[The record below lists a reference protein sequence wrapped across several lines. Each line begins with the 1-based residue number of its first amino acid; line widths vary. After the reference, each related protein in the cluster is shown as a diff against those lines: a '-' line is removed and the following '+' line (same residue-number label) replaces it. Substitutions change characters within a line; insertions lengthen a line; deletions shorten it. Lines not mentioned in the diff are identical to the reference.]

1 VPNQDGSLTGSDIV
15 TLTRALDRIIPVDDS
30 VSDAGALGLHEE
42 LQSRASTDSAAQS
55 AFLRVVEALSLDM
68 LSHAVGGFAALTED
82 EQISSLQKVENTLP
96 KEFSVV
102 LALVRDIYYEHEST
116 PNRPPNFDIDS
127 DIFGKGVV
135 E

>member
-1 VPNQDGSLTGSDIV
+1 M
-15 TLTRALDRIIPVDDS
+15 TRALDRIIPADDS

-96 KEFSVV
+96 QEFSVV